1 MTATTVALDALEGTP
16 RAVAFGGEEPR
27 TVRLSLDAGE
37 EVAEHSHPGREIVCY
52 LVSGRLRLRIDGEDH
67 VLSAGDLAR
76 FDGEQSISPL
86 AIEES
91 VAVLVLARRAD

>member
-1 MTATTVALDALEGTP
+1 MTASTVAVDALEGEP
-16 RAVAFGGEEPR
+16 HAVAFGGEEPR

-37 EVAEHSHPGREIVCY
+37 GIAEHSHPDREIVCH
-52 LVSGRLRLRIDGEDH
+52 LVSGRLRMRIDGEDH
-67 VLSAGDLAR
+67 ELRAGDLAR
-76 FDGEQSISPL
+76 FDGEQSISPK